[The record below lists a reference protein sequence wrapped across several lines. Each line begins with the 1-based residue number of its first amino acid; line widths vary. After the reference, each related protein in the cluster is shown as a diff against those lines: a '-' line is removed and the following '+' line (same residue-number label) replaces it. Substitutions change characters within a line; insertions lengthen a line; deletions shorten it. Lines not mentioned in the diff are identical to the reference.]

1 MSILINSVI
10 NKKSDSLKL
19 IDINEFIKRDNES
32 KNYEVIDETINC
44 TKIFFK
50 VNNISRQ
57 LLIEMVNS
65 FIMIFDI
72 TTPSV
77 MLINN
82 HYDNYIIIFDY
93 RITRQLLFNI
103 MLLFNDLT
111 QYKYAQY
118 INYEIYNSDFIMP
131 YITLD
136 KTDEDKE
143 AYKIIKGDIKTAILQ
158 YVHELKN
165 FNLTALLPLL
175 SDKKLTKYNNKQTS
189 IIKDKGIIFHNYS
202 VDKYIYYY

>member
-19 IDINEFIKRDNES
+19 IDINEFIKRDNEN
-32 KNYEVIDETINC
+32 KNYEAIDETINC

-82 HYDNYIIIFDY
+82 HYNNYIIIFDY

-189 IIKDKGIIFHNYS
+189 IIKDKGIIFYNYS
-202 VDKYIYYY
+202 IDKYTYYY